1 MMSSHSFMVMDNRD
15 LTIYQKQLFSLNR
28 INDMYGFR
36 ICNNRV
42 FRLHLAHSLCGMYE
56 ILYVEEVD
64 VEQKDHGVDGSY
76 PISRL

>member
-28 INDMYGFR
+28 INGMYGFR